1 MHILEQS
8 GGGTLLA
15 GFWGECT
22 DSFIKNPNKVH
33 IFSGLS
39 KPEQDI
45 ETGAESAGLLEAEGV
60 VSRIRKATVIQTKR
74 SWLYAN
80 VQPLQIKMGAV
91 HKLA

>member
-1 MHILEQS
+1 MYRQ
-8 GGGTLLA
+8 
-15 GFWGECT
+15 FCQ
-22 DSFIKNPNKVH
+22 NPNKVH

-60 VSRIRKATVIQTKR
+60 VSWIQKTTVIQTKR
-74 SWLYAN
+74 SWLHAN